1 MLIVGPSTS
10 DKIQLVTDAT
20 ADIEVAYSWISV
32 NTAAPPVVQDVDS
45 DALASITTATTTDIL
60 VGAASTKKRLG
71 FTSITNNHASTSCTV
86 TVQLTNG
93 TSTSVIIKVALL
105 AGEELHFNGASTWLH
120 YDSNGGLYPS
130 VGNAATQ
137 AEMEAGTAT
146 NKYVTPQ
153 GVNWHPGVAKFWVK
167 AGVTGN
173 ILASWNVTSL
183 TDNGTGDI
191 TVTIGTDFSSVDWC
205 AMVAVEMTATTYGV
219 ANTREP
225 HIRSAGQAAGTLR
238 CDCVDNT
245 ATTSLIKDPT
255 AWHISGLG
263 DQ

>member
-1 MLIVGPSTS
+1 MFLSNAS
-10 DKIQLVTDAT
+10 WKIQAITGSA
-20 ADIEVAYSWISV
+20 ADIETTLDYADLVSGSYSY
-32 NTAAPPVVQDVDS
+32 TPDV
-45 DALASITTATTTDIL
+45 LASIVTAATTDIL
-60 VGAASTKKRLG
+60 TGPASGVRKCKRAT
-71 FTSITNNHASTSCTV
+71 FFNNHASTATV
-86 TVQLTNG
+86 LTIQRTDG
-93 TSTSVIIKVALL
+93 TDTDVLWKGTLQ
-105 AGEELHFNGASTWLH
+105 AGERVDYEDGRGWKH
-120 YDSNGGLYPS
+120 YDSNGGEYPS

-137 AEMEAGTAT
+137 AEMEAGTASD
-146 NKYVTPQ
+146 KYVTPQ
-153 GVNWHPGVAKFWVK
+153 GVNWHPGVSKFWVK

-191 TVTIGTDFSSVDWC
+191 TVTIATDFSSADYC
-205 AMVAVEMTATTYGV
+205 AQVSVEMTATTYGV

-225 HIRSAGQAAGTLR
+225 HIRFGGQAAGTLR

-255 AWHISGLG
+255 FWHISGLG